1 LYNPFIL
8 LYYHS
13 VIRKMDYKTTAYVSV
28 FPGYQ
33 KYSVSKPFFHTDL
46 RSTLETVLVK
56 EEPREERDS

>member
-1 LYNPFIL
+1 
-8 LYYHS
+8 
-13 VIRKMDYKTTAYVSV
+13 MDYKTTAYVSV